1 MKIFFALAAL
11 AFLTAFDGSMNGIKI
26 GSSEATVKK
35 LTLKQVTHTEGM
47 YKYRTDN
54 GNDFSVT
61 LEDGKVVYMENDWLQ
76 KPEGAQS
83 LLPGLTFGKTT
94 LRDIR
99 QRFGSKGFVYAENQ
113 NMVTKTH
120 LLEFTCYETTS
131 LNNEVLVVV
140 TKIPF
145 STTVGENTDVSRLLT
160 LDAIVIAKADYL
172 EFLWGAQKA
181 YSTGYKK
188 IML

>member
-1 MKIFFALAAL
+1 MKTLFAFAA
-11 AFLTAFDGSMNGIKI
+11 AACFAVFAPAMMGIKI

-35 LTLKQVTHTEGM
+35 LALKEVKHTEGM

-54 GNDFSVT
+54 GNDFSIT
-61 LEDGKVVYMENDWLQ
+61 IEEGKVVYMENDWLQ
-76 KPEGAQS
+76 EPEGAQS
-83 LLPGLTFGKTT
+83 LLPGFTFGKTT
-94 LRDIR
+94 LKDIR

-113 NMVTKTH
+113 NMVTKEY
-120 LLEFTCYETTS
+120 LYEFTCYEITS

-145 STTVGENTDVSRLLT
+145 SATVGENTDVSKLLT
-160 LDAIVIAKADYL
+160 LDSIVVARKEYL
-172 EFLWGAQKA
+172 EYLWGEQKA

-188 IML
+188 IIL